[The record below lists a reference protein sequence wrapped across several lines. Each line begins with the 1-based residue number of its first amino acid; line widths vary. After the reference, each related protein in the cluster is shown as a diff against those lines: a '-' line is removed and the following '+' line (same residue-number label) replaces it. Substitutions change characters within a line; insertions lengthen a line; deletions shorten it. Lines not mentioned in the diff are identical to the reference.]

1 MTQHNRLR
9 RDFAL
14 YPISLAGI
22 GLLWLL
28 KGCW

>member
-1 MTQHNRLR
+1 MTWHRLR

-14 YPISLAGI
+14 YPISLLGI